1 MTRLSLNHLAKT
13 ITIAFVLIMATCSA
27 YTQSLTLDKKIT
39 TPNFRGKAIDL
50 IETVG
55 KTEGLAFS
63 YTDDVKLEYQVTT
76 RKAEVTLKVFLDNL
90 FDKQTIEYKLIGD
103 KIILIPGTKKAN
115 NSDQSGLAPLRQTI
129 RGTIVDFDTKQPLP
143 GVTVLILGTSPP
155 IGTITN
161 SIGAFVIT
169 DMPVGR
175 HNIQL
180 SYIGYETS
188 IINEI
193 LVTSGKET
201 VVNAS
206 MKESSTELDEVTVVF
221 SQKGLANNSMASVS
235 ARSFSVEE
243 ARRYAGGMDDPARLA
258 SSFAGITMSSVSD
271 NAIVIR
277 GNSSKGILWKL
288 EGISIPNP
296 NHFPDFAAAG
306 GGFVTVFSSQM
317 LANSDFYTGAFPAE
331 YGNALAGVFD
341 IKFRNGNNQKRE
353 YTFQGGLMGLDFSS
367 EGPLKSGGKA
377 SYLFNYRY
385 STPGLIIK
393 FIPNELPIP
402 IYQDVSFKLNF
413 PVKNGNVV
421 LWGLGSVDRMEFKDY
436 KMDSLK
442 WETVGDRI
450 GGDWKVNSAASG
462 LSYTWFAGTKTYLKA
477 TLAGTGTQNNIKLLI
492 LDESLI
498 QRPNTKVTDNSGK
511 IILSTSIN
519 HKFSPR
525 LAVKLGVNHYEWMY
539 NLGLSSTINNL
550 PDTYQSFVNEQGSSR
565 YTEGFFHGKYNLT
578 PSLLLNAGF
587 NSIYFN
593 LNGTGSFDPRVAL
606 SWKFA
611 PKHSIGIGLGK
622 HSQLEELKIYLLR
635 NEIDG
640 LASYPNK
647 NLAFSKAL
655 HSVLAYDYTINENL
669 RLKIEPYYQYLYDIP
684 GVPGSTFSLINF
696 TQDYSFRDSVANI
709 GQGRNFGIDITF
721 ERFLKNGYYYLITG
735 SVFSSKFAMDDGI
748 WRSTKFDRR
757 FVSNILF
764 GKEFINRKSN
774 IWGVN
779 GRLVLMGGER
789 FTPVLCNDTR
799 LAKTVI
805 YDHSRPFEVQMP
817 STAYLDL
824 SVSFRRN
831 KLKYS
836 SEWSLQVK
844 NVLGTPFYTGY
855 EYYYKTNS
863 ISNHKEVQ
871 IFPTISYKIEF

>member
-1 MTRLSLNHLAKT
+1 MTRLSLNHLVKT
-13 ITIAFVLIMATCSA
+13 ISFAFVLLQVTLTA
-27 YTQSLTLDKKIT
+27 YPQSFTLDKKII
-39 TPNFRGKAIDL
+39 TPDFMGKARDL

-55 KTEGLAFS
+55 KNEGLVFS
-63 YTDDVKLEYQVTT
+63 YTDEIKLDYEVTA

-90 FDKQTIEYKLIGD
+90 FEKQSIGYRLIGD
-103 KIILIPGTKKAN
+103 KIILFPVDKKVN
-115 NSDQSGLAPLRQTI
+115 NPEQSGSAVLRHTI
-129 RGTIVDFDTKQPLP
+129 RGTILDFDTKQPLT
-143 GVTVLILGTSPP
+143 GVTVLIMGTSPP

-161 SIGAFVIT
+161 SNGTFLIT
-169 DMPVGR
+169 DIPVGR
-175 HNIQL
+175 YNIQL

-188 IINEI
+188 IVNEI
-193 LVTSGKET
+193 LVTSGKESQ
-201 VVNAS
+201 VSAL
-206 MKESSTELDEVTVVF
+206 MKESATDLDEVTIRF
-221 SQKGLANNSMASVS
+221 SQKGLSSNSMASVS

-288 EGISIPNP
+288 EGVSIPNP

-341 IKFRNGNNQKRE
+341 IKFRNGNNEKRE
-353 YTFQGGLMGLDFSS
+353 YTFQAGLMGLDFSS
-367 EGPLKSGGKA
+367 EGPLKSGNNA

-393 FIPNELPIP
+393 AVPNELPIP

-413 PVKNGNVV
+413 PVKNGIVTF
-421 LWGLGSVDRMEFKDY
+421 WGLGSVDRMEFNDY
-436 KMDSLK
+436 KTDSLK

-462 LSYTWFAGTKTYLKA
+462 LSYTWFAGTNTYLKA
-477 TLAGTGTQNNIKLLI
+477 TLAGTVTQNSIRLLI
-492 LDESLI
+492 LDENLI
-498 QRPNTKVTDNSGK
+498 QRPNTNVTDNSGK
-511 IILSTSIN
+511 IILSTSLN
-519 HKFSPR
+519 HKFSQR
-525 LAVKLGVNHYEWMY
+525 LAVKLGVNQYEWMY

-550 PDTYQSFVNEQGSSR
+550 PETYQNFVNEAGSSR

-593 LNGTGSFDPRVAL
+593 LNGTGSFDPRAAL

-611 PKHSIGIGLGK
+611 PKHSIGLGLGK
-622 HSQLEELKIYLLR
+622 HSQLEELKMYLLR
-635 NEIDG
+635 NEKDG

-655 HSVLAYDYTINENL
+655 HSVLAYDYAINENL

-684 GVPGSTFSLINF
+684 GVPGSTYSLINF
-696 TQDYSFRDSVANI
+696 TQDYSFRDSLVNI
-709 GQGRNFGIDITF
+709 GKGRNIGIDITF

-735 SVFSSKFAMDDGI
+735 SVFSSKFAMDDDT

-764 GKEFINRKSN
+764 GKEFLNRKSN

-789 FTPVLCNDTR
+789 FTPVLFNQTR

-805 YDHSRPFEVQMP
+805 YDHSRPFEMQMP
-817 STAYLDL
+817 ATAYLDL

-831 KLKYS
+831 KLTYS
-836 SEWSLQVK
+836 SEWSLQIK
-844 NVLGTPFYTGY
+844 NVLGTPFYNGY

-871 IFPTISYKIEF
+871 VFPNLSYKIEF

>member
-1 MTRLSLNHLAKT
+1 MTRLSLNHLVKT
-13 ITIAFVLIMATCSA
+13 ITLAFVLILVTCAA
-27 YTQSLTLDKKIT
+27 YPQSLTLHKKII
-39 TPNFRGKAIDL
+39 TPVFMGKARDL
-50 IETVG
+50 IENVE
-55 KTEGLAFS
+55 KAEGLVFS
-63 YTDDVKLEYQVTT
+63 YTDEIQLDYQITT
-76 RKAEVTLKVFLDNL
+76 RNAEVTLKDFLDNL
-90 FDKQTIEYKLIGD
+90 FDKQPIEYRIMGD
-103 KIILIPGTKKAN
+103 KIILIPGIIKDN
-115 NSDQSGLAPLRQTI
+115 HPDQSGLAPVRQTI
-129 RGTIVDFDTKQPLP
+129 RGTIVDFDTKAPLP

-155 IGTITN
+155 TGTITN
-161 SIGAFVIT
+161 SNGTFAMTGI
-169 DMPVGR
+169 PVGR
-175 HNIQL
+175 YNIQL

-188 IINEI
+188 IVNEI

-201 VVNAS
+201 VMSAS
-206 MKESSTELDEVTVVF
+206 MKESVTDLDEVTVRF

-277 GNSSKGILWKL
+277 GNSPKGILWKL
-288 EGISIPNP
+288 EGVSIPNP

-341 IKFRNGNNQKRE
+341 IKFRNGNNEKRE
-353 YTFQGGLMGLDFSS
+353 YTFQAGLMGLDFSS
-367 EGPLKSGGKA
+367 EGPLKSGKNA

-393 FIPNELPIP
+393 LIPNELPIP
-402 IYQDVSFKLNF
+402 IYQDVSFKLSF
-413 PVKNGNVV
+413 PVNNGNVTF
-421 LWGLGSVDRMEFKDY
+421 WGLGSVDRMEFKDY
-436 KMDSLK
+436 KIDSLK

-462 LSYTWFAGTKTYLKA
+462 LSYTWFAGTNTYLKA
-477 TLAGTGTQNNIKLLI
+477 TLAGAGTQNNIRLLI
-492 LDESLI
+492 LDENLI
-498 QRPNTKVTDNSGK
+498 QRPNTNVIDNSGK
-511 IILSTSIN
+511 IILSTILN
-519 HKFSPR
+519 HKFSQW
-525 LAVKLGVNHYEWMY
+525 LAIKLGVNHYEWVY

-550 PDTYQSFVNEQGSSR
+550 PDTYQNFVNEKGNSR
-565 YTEGFFHGKYNLT
+565 YTEGFFHGKYNIT

-587 NSIYFN
+587 NSLYFN
-593 LNGTGSFDPRVAL
+593 LNGTGSFDPRAAL

-611 PKHSIGIGLGK
+611 PKQSIGLGIGK
-622 HSQLEELKIYLLR
+622 HSQLEELKMYLLR
-635 NEIDG
+635 NEKEG

-655 HSVLAYDYTINENL
+655 HFVLAYDYAINENL

-684 GVPGSTFSLINF
+684 GVPGSNYSLINF
-696 TQDYSFRDSVANI
+696 TQDFSFRDSLANI
-709 GQGRNFGIDITF
+709 GKGRNIGIDITF

-735 SVFSSKFAMDDGI
+735 SVYSSKFAMEDDT

-757 FVSNILF
+757 FVSNILL
-764 GKEFINRKSN
+764 GKEFLNRKSN

-789 FTPVLCNDTR
+789 FTPVIYNQTR

-805 YDHSRPFEVQMP
+805 YDHSRPFEMQMP
-817 STAYLDL
+817 ATAYLDL

-831 KLKYS
+831 KHKYS
-836 SEWSLQVK
+836 SELSLQVK

-855 EYYYKTNS
+855 QYYYKTDS
-863 ISNHKEVQ
+863 ILNHKEVQ
-871 IFPTISYKIEF
+871 VFPSLSYKIEF